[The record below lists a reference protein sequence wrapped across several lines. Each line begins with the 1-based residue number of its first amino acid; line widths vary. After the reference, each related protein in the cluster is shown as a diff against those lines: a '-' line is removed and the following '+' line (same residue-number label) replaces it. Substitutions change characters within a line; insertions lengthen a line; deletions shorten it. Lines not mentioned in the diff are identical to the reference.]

1 MKLMD
6 RAERMRE
13 KRSSIA
19 VKLIRLIKIYA
30 SKPDVVTCVFEGEDA
45 KYYGI
50 RLDGFL
56 NGRERKNISC
66 KGKGN
71 LISLKEKVDS
81 HEDLSNANVL
91 YFADRD
97 FDLSDV
103 SDGNIY
109 FTPCYSVE
117 NLYIEKPVLRRI
129 LIDEFGFCEI
139 EDNED
144 VNSILDIYERLLS
157 STANALLLLNAW
169 IMCQN
174 QVRESDRS
182 IKLNLNNY
190 DAGDFIKFD
199 LESVVTK
206 YDEESLKVKFPA
218 SIEISSDEIEAAK
231 HLIEQGG
238 IVKSIRGKYLL
249 DFFRDFLEKIRSEIN
264 NGDSVVITKKIKT
277 KLTISKNNVL
287 SDLSQYAETPNCLI
301 TFLRTHLDEAALTN

>member
-1 MKLMD
+1 MLMD

-19 VKLIRLIKIYA
+19 VKLIKLIKVYA
-30 SKPDVVTCVFEGEDA
+30 SNPGAVTCVFEGEDA

-50 RLDGFL
+50 RLDSFL

-71 LISLKEKVDS
+71 LISLKKKVDL
-81 HEDLSNANVL
+81 HEELSNANVL

-97 FDLSDV
+97 FDLSDITG
-103 SDGNIY
+103 GNIY

-129 LIDEFGFCEI
+129 LLDEFGFCEI

-144 VNSILDIYERLLS
+144 VNSILNIYEHLLFS
-157 STANALLLLNAW
+157 AANALLHLSAW

-174 QVRESDRS
+174 KASKSDSS
-182 IKLNLNNY
+182 IRLNLNNY
-190 DAGDFIKFD
+190 DAGEFIDFD
-199 LESVVTK
+199 LENVFTK
-206 YDEESLKVKFPA
+206 YDKEALKVKFPD
-218 SIEISSDEIEAAK
+218 SIEIFSDEIDTAQR
-231 HLIEQGG
+231 LIEQGG

-249 DFFRDFLEKIRSEIN
+249 DFFRAFLEKIRSEISN
-264 NGDSVVITKKIKT
+264 EDSFVITKKIKT
-277 KLTISKNNVL
+277 KLTISKNNIL
-287 SDLSQYAETPNCLI
+287 SDLSQYAETPNCL
-301 TFLRTHLDEAALTN
+301 TNFLRIHLDEAA

>member
-1 MKLMD
+1 MD

-19 VKLIRLIKIYA
+19 VELIRLIKINA
-30 SKPDVVTCVFEGEDA
+30 SRPDVVTCVFEGEDA

-66 KGKGN
+66 KGKEN
-71 LISLKEKVDS
+71 LKLLKKRVDS
-81 HEDLSNANVL
+81 HEELSNANVL

-103 SDGNIY
+103 TDGNIY

-117 NLYIEKPVLRRI
+117 NFYIEKPVLRRI
-129 LIDEFGFCEI
+129 LVDEFGFCEI

-144 VNSILDIYERLLS
+144 VNNILDIYERLLS
-157 STANALLLLNAW
+157 GTANALLLLNAW
-169 IMCQN
+169 IVCQN
-174 QVRESDRS
+174 KASKSDSS

-190 DAGDFIKFD
+190 DAGDFVDFD
-199 LESVVTK
+199 LEHVVTK
-206 YDEESLKVKFPA
+206 YDKESLKVKFPD
-218 SIEISSDEIEAAK
+218 STEISSDEIDTAK

-249 DFFRDFLEKIRSEIN
+249 DFFRAFLEKIRAEIN
-264 NGDSVVITKKIKT
+264 DGDSGVITKKIKT
-277 KLTISKNNVL
+277 KLTISKNNIL
-287 SDLSQYAETPNCLI
+287 SDLSQYAETPNCL
-301 TFLRTHLDEAALTN
+301 TKFLRMHLDDAA

>member
-1 MKLMD
+1 MLMD

-19 VKLIRLIKIYA
+19 VKLIRLIKVYA
-30 SKPDVVTCVFEGEDA
+30 SNPDAIICVFEGEDA

-56 NGRERKNISC
+56 NGRERKKIRC

-71 LISLKEKVDS
+71 LISLKEKVDL
-81 HEDLSNANVL
+81 HEELSNANVL

-97 FDLSDV
+97 FDLADIT
-103 SDGNIY
+103 DGNIY

-117 NLYIEKPVLRRI
+117 NLYIEKAVLRRI
-129 LIDEFGFCEI
+129 LIDEFGFCEV

-144 VNSILDIYERLLS
+144 VNSILNIYERLLS
-157 STANALLLLNAW
+157 SAANALLNLNAW

-174 QVRESDRS
+174 QAGKSNSS

-190 DAGDFIKFD
+190 DAGDFIDFD
-199 LESVVTK
+199 LENVVTK
-206 YDEESLKVKFPA
+206 YDKEALKVKFPD
-218 SIEISSDEIEAAK
+218 SIEISSDEIDTAQ

-238 IVKSIRGKYLL
+238 TVKSIRGKYLL
-249 DFFRDFLEKIRSEIN
+249 DFFRAFLEKIRSEIS

-277 KLTISKNNVL
+277 KLTISKSNIL
-287 SDLSQYAETPNCLI
+287 SDLSQYAETPNCL
-301 TFLRTHLDEAALTN
+301 TKFLRMHLDEAA